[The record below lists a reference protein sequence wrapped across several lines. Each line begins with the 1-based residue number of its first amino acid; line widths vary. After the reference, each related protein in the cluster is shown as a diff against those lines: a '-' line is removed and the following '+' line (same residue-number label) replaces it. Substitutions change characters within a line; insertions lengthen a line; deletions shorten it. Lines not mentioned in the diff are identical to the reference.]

1 MSAASPSRRCV
12 PARARGAPTA
22 AALLAALSLALTGCE
37 ALDPMITQQKVKSY
51 RESDFWPDRISMRPP
66 QVGTVAREDV
76 APHEIAT
83 GRSPDGKVLT
93 RLPVPVTRALLERG
107 RQRFDITCAA
117 CHGYLADGVSLVA
130 RNMSLRPPPSLL
142 ARAQQ
147 PDGWYFQV
155 MSEGFGLMPS
165 YASALTVEDRWAI
178 VAYLRALQLS
188 QSARV
193 ETLPPA
199 ERARLEKETR

>member
-1 MSAASPSRRCV
+1 MTRR
-12 PARARGAPTA
+12 ARAAGLAPA
-22 AALLAALSLALTGCE
+22 LLALLAAGGCE
-37 ALDPMITQQKVKSY
+37 ALDPMISQQKVKPY

-66 QVGTVAREDV
+66 QPGTVAREDALTSPLV
-76 APHEIAT
+76 T
-83 GRSPDGKVLT
+83 GRGPDGKVLAA
-93 RLPVPVTRALLERG
+93 LPIPVTRALLETG
-107 RQRFDITCAA
+107 RKRFEIICAA
-117 CHGYLADGVSLVA
+117 CHGYLGDGVSLVA

-155 MSEGFGLMPS
+155 MSEGFGVMPS
-165 YASALTVEDRWAI
+165 YASVLPVEERWAI

-193 ETLPPA
+193 DQLAPEDRAKL
-199 ERARLEKETR
+199 EREGR